1 MASLPVG
8 WGDRKNQMS
17 EHDIKLGGMA
27 AGSFKSKNSYEHD
40 PGFGGYKSSEQVREY
55 YLNNPPKE
63 GSGVETKEGHGERG
77 DGNLPD
83 FWLDRQRQ
91 KESDGKQMGC
101 FSSSKKNENGP
112 TNQVDTGGTPDEANA
127 ELALVKV
134 ATFALEN
141 MTASLAQSSRTNQL
155 KVPPQDRAAFAAAVK
170 GAMDVIAKLK

>member
-1 MASLPVG
+1 
-8 WGDRKNQMS
+8 MS
-17 EHDIKLGGMA
+17 EKDIKLGGMA
-27 AGSFKSKNSYEHD
+27 AGSFKSKNSYDHD
-40 PGFGGYKSSEQVREY
+40 AGGYKSSDQVRQY
-55 YLNNPPKE
+55 YLNNPQKDVD
-63 GSGVETKEGHGERG
+63 SGVKTGQGHGERG

-91 KESDGKQMGC
+91 KESDAKQMGC
-101 FSSSKKNENGP
+101 MARKVGP
-112 TNQVDTGGTPDEANA
+112 TKQVGTDGTSDEASA

-141 MTASLAQSSRTNQL
+141 MTASLARSTAQV